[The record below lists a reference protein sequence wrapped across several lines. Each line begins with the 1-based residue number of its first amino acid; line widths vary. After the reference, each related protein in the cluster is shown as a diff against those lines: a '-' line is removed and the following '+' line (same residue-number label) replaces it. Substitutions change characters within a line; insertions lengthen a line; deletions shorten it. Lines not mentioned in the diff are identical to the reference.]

1 MTNSQNDSTN
11 TVKAKRQG
19 TVKKQVTKKVKPR
32 KLEPSEQ
39 NNDSSI
45 EQPVPKKKTIKKT
58 PTYKRKPRKLT
69 PLQEMKNNLKE
80 PGNARTF
87 FILSLSILI
96 VTLYAFIVEGTVV
109 SWIQSGIGIVLVFLF
124 FVLYQFLLL
133 FLGYKL
139 GSKNKNK
146 NTATN
151 KKKPTKSKGN
161 LSV

>member
-45 EQPVPKKKTIKKT
+45 EQPVPKKKTIKKAS
-58 PTYKRKPRKLT
+58 TYKRKPRKLT

-124 FVLYQFLLL
+124 FVLYQFALL
-133 FLGYKL
+133 FLGYKI
-139 GSKNKNK
+139 GSKNK